1 AAAATVGTPIA
12 INVAHALNLP
22 SEPLVLA
29 VLFGCNLCY
38 ATPVAYQ
45 TNMLI
50 MAEGGYQFRDYVRAG
65 VPLALLMIVTLSILL
80 VVHYRI

>member
-1 AAAATVGTPIA
+1 M
-12 INVAHALNLP
+12 
-22 SEPLVLA
+22 LA

-50 MAEGGYQFRDYVRAG
+50 MTAGDYKFGDYTRTG
-65 VPLALLMIVTLSILL
+65 IPLVLLMIVTLSALL
-80 VVHYRI
+80 VFKYGLY

>member
-1 AAAATVGTPIA
+1 V
-12 INVAHALNLP
+12 
-22 SEPLVLA
+22 EPLVLA

-50 MAEGGYQFRDYVRAG
+50 MSAGDYKFGDYTRTG
-65 VPLALLMIVTLSILL
+65 LPLVVIMIVTLSALL
-80 VVHYRI
+80 VYRYGLH